1 MGDVSGVK
9 TRGAKM
15 RSAPNVKLL
24 PKDPFTEAIIFAGS
38 DAWSHAKGWEEGMG
52 KQVAGDTT
60 PPVYLGPRQLDD
72 LDNLRIIDDGRR
84 SARVY
89 LAGDIK
95 QLQISTIADKL
106 AVAGVKE
113 ARLFKGI
120 TDREPEK
127 WNMDRLRD
135 AALRGESLVGMLRK
149 EERAT
154 AAATV
159 KDIHDMAP
167 VLMTTWPN
175 IGSNGQPL
183 NTRPNV
189 ERLLDNYSISAK
201 YNEISK
207 DVEVLVPGVS
217 SGSDARD
224 NCAVSEILSLAA
236 LNRLPMS
243 NIEGHIKTIAVRN
256 TYNPVRDFINQREW
270 DGRSRFADLLNT
282 ISTPDDYSR
291 DLLAMLVRRWL
302 LSAVAAAYL
311 EAGFWSKGVLVFQGE
326 QSLGK
331 TAWFKA
337 LLPPDNRNLV
347 KVGATM
353 DRGNKDSV
361 ASAISHWLVELGEL
375 DATFRKA
382 DIAKLKA
389 FISQDRDD
397 LRRPYDRLESKYQRR
412 TVFFA
417 SVNPKH
423 FLADDTG
430 NVRWWTIP
438 VTAVNYEHGIDTQQL
453 WAEVL
458 SWFEAGER
466 WWLDRDEEAML
477 EVVNEQHGQ
486 TDPIEEMILARF
498 DWNSDRLAAYIE
510 MTATDVLLSIGQDRP
525 TKSQAT
531 QCGNILRKLTGRD
544 ARRTSKGRFYL
555 MPPKVFGQQDH
566 RYFDGPNHQF

>member
-1 MGDVSGVK
+1 
-9 TRGAKM
+9 M
-15 RSAPNVKLL
+15 RAAPNVKKL
-24 PKDPFTEAIIFAGS
+24 PKDLFTEAVIFAGA

-60 PPVYLGPRQLDD
+60 PPVYLGPRQLAD

-89 LAGDIK
+89 LAGDID

-120 TDREPEK
+120 PDREPEK

-154 AAATV
+154 AAATA
-159 KDIHDMAP
+159 KDIHDMTP

-270 DGRSRFADLLNT
+270 DGRSRFADLLAT

-347 KVGATM
+347 KVGATI
-353 DRGNKDSV
+353 DPSNKDSV

-397 LRRPYDRLESKYQRR
+397 LRRPYDRLESKYKRR

-566 RYFDGPNHQF
+566 SYFDGPNRQF

>member
-1 MGDVSGVK
+1 
-9 TRGAKM
+9 M
-15 RSAPNVKLL
+15 RNAPNVKLL

-217 SGSDARD
+217 GGSDARD

-347 KVGATM
+347 KVGATI
-353 DRGNKDSV
+353 DPGNKDSV

-555 MPPKVFGQQDH
+555 MPPKVLGQQDH
-566 RYFDGPNHQF
+566 RYFDGPNHKF

>member
-1 MGDVSGVK
+1 
-9 TRGAKM
+9 M
-15 RSAPNVKLL
+15 RNAPNLKNL
-24 PKDPFTEAIIFAGS
+24 PKEKFTEAIIFAGA

-52 KQVAGDTT
+52 KQIAGDDT
-60 PPVYLGPRQLDD
+60 PPVYLGPKQLAD
-72 LDNLRIIDDGRR
+72 LNSLRIIDDGRI

-89 LAGDIK
+89 LAGDIEPIK
-95 QLQISTIADKL
+95 INAIAEKL
-106 AVAGVKE
+106 ALAGVKE

-120 TDREPEK
+120 PDREPEN
-127 WNMDRLRD
+127 WSNYLTRIRD
-135 AALRGESLVGMLRK
+135 DHQRGESLVEMLRK

-154 AAATV
+154 AAASA
-159 KDIHDMAP
+159 KDIHDMTP

-189 ERLLDNYSISAK
+189 ERLLENYCISAK

-347 KVGATM
+347 KVGATI
-353 DRGNKDSV
+353 DPSNKDSV

-458 SWFEAGER
+458 SWFKAGER

-566 RYFDGPNHQF
+566 SYFDGPNRQF

>member
-1 MGDVSGVK
+1 
-9 TRGAKM
+9 M
-15 RSAPNVKLL
+15 RNAPNVKLL

-217 SGSDARD
+217 GGSDARD

-347 KVGATM
+347 KVGATI
-353 DRGNKDSV
+353 DPGNKDSV

-555 MPPKVFGQQDH
+555 MPPKVLGQQDH

>member
-1 MGDVSGVK
+1 
-9 TRGAKM
+9 M
-15 RSAPNVKLL
+15 RNAPNVKLL

-217 SGSDARD
+217 GGSDARD

-347 KVGATM
+347 KVGATI
-353 DRGNKDSV
+353 DPGNKDSV

-477 EVVNEQHGQ
+477 EVVKEQHGQ

-566 RYFDGPNHQF
+566 SYFDGPNRQF

>member
-1 MGDVSGVK
+1 
-9 TRGAKM
+9 M
-15 RSAPNVKLL
+15 RNAPNVKLL

-120 TDREPEK
+120 TDRESEK

-217 SGSDARD
+217 GGSDARD

-347 KVGATM
+347 KVGATI
-353 DRGNKDSV
+353 DPGNKDSV

>member
-1 MGDVSGVK
+1 
-9 TRGAKM
+9 M
-15 RSAPNVKLL
+15 RAAPNVKKL
-24 PKDPFTEAIIFAGS
+24 PKDPFTEAVIFAGA
-38 DAWSHAKGWEEGMG
+38 DAYSHAKGWEEGLG
-52 KQVAGDTT
+52 KHVAGDTT
-60 PPVYLGPRQLDD
+60 PPVYLGPKQLAD
-72 LDNLRIIDDGRR
+72 LDNLRIVDDGRR
-84 SARVY
+84 AARVY

-95 QLQISTIADKL
+95 QIQISAIADKL

-120 TDREPEK
+120 PDREPEK

-154 AAATV
+154 AAATA
-159 KDIHDMAP
+159 KDIHDMTP

-270 DGRSRFADLLNT
+270 DGRSRFADLLAT

-347 KVGATM
+347 KVGATI
-353 DRGNKDSV
+353 DPSNKDSV

-566 RYFDGPNHQF
+566 SYFDGPNRQF

>member
-1 MGDVSGVK
+1 
-9 TRGAKM
+9 M
-15 RSAPNVKLL
+15 RNAPNVKLL

-60 PPVYLGPRQLDD
+60 PPVYLGPRQLAD

-89 LAGDIK
+89 LAGDIE

-120 TDREPEK
+120 PDREPEK

-154 AAATV
+154 AAATA
-159 KDIHDMAP
+159 KDIHDMTP

-270 DGRSRFADLLNT
+270 DGRSRFADLLAT

-347 KVGATM
+347 KVGATI
-353 DRGNKDSV
+353 DPSNKDSV

-566 RYFDGPNHQF
+566 SYFDGPNRQF

>member
-1 MGDVSGVK
+1 
-9 TRGAKM
+9 M
-15 RSAPNVKLL
+15 RNAPNVKLL

-217 SGSDARD
+217 GGSDARD

-282 ISTPDDYSR
+282 ISTPGDYSR

-347 KVGATM
+347 KVGATI
-353 DRGNKDSV
+353 DPGNKDSV

>member
-1 MGDVSGVK
+1 
-9 TRGAKM
+9 M
-15 RSAPNVKLL
+15 RNAPNVKLL

-217 SGSDARD
+217 GGSDARD

-311 EAGFWSKGVLVFQGE
+311 EVGFWSKGVLVFQGE

-347 KVGATM
+347 KVGATI
-353 DRGNKDSV
+353 DPGNKDSV

>member
-1 MGDVSGVK
+1 MK
-9 TRGAKM
+9 N
-15 RSAPNVKLL
+15 APNVKLL

-52 KQVAGDTT
+52 KQIAGDDT
-60 PPVYLGPRQLDD
+60 PPVYLGPRQLAD
-72 LDNLRIIDDGRR
+72 LDNLRIIDDSRR
-84 SARVY
+84 SARIY
-89 LAGDIK
+89 LAGDIEPIK
-95 QLQISTIADKL
+95 INAIAEKL
-106 AVAGVKE
+106 ALAGVKE

-120 TDREPEK
+120 PDREPEK

-154 AAATV
+154 AAATA
-159 KDIHDMAP
+159 KDIHDMTP

-347 KVGATM
+347 KVGATI
-353 DRGNKDSV
+353 DPSNKDSV

-566 RYFDGPNHQF
+566 SYFDGPNRQF

>member
-1 MGDVSGVK
+1 
-9 TRGAKM
+9 M
-15 RSAPNVKLL
+15 RNAPNVKLL

-60 PPVYLGPRQLDD
+60 PPVYPGPRQLDD

-217 SGSDARD
+217 GGSDARD

-256 TYNPVRDFINQREW
+256 TYNPVRHFINQREW

-347 KVGATM
+347 KVGATI
-353 DRGNKDSV
+353 DPGNKDSV

>member
-1 MGDVSGVK
+1 MK
-9 TRGAKM
+9 N
-15 RSAPNVKLL
+15 APNVKLL

-52 KQVAGDTT
+52 KQIAGDDT
-60 PPVYLGPRQLDD
+60 PPVYLGPRQLAD
-72 LDNLRIIDDGRR
+72 LDNLRIIDDSRR

-89 LAGDIK
+89 LAGDIEPIK
-95 QLQISTIADKL
+95 INAIAEKL
-106 AVAGVKE
+106 ALAGVKE

-120 TDREPEK
+120 PDREPEK

-154 AAATV
+154 AAATA
-159 KDIHDMAP
+159 KDIHDMTP

-347 KVGATM
+347 KVGATI
-353 DRGNKDSV
+353 DPGNKDSV

-566 RYFDGPNHQF
+566 SYFDGPNRQF

>member
-1 MGDVSGVK
+1 
-9 TRGAKM
+9 M
-15 RSAPNVKLL
+15 RNAPNVKLL

-60 PPVYLGPRQLDD
+60 PPVYLGPRQLAD

-89 LAGDIK
+89 LAGDIE

-120 TDREPEK
+120 PDREPEK

-154 AAATV
+154 AAATA
-159 KDIHDMAP
+159 KDIHDMTP

-347 KVGATM
+347 KVGATI
-353 DRGNKDSV
+353 DPSNKDSV

-438 VTAVNYEHGIDTQQL
+438 VAAVNYEHGIDTQQL

-566 RYFDGPNHQF
+566 SYFDGPNRQF

>member
-1 MGDVSGVK
+1 
-9 TRGAKM
+9 M
-15 RSAPNVKLL
+15 RNAPNVKLL

-217 SGSDARD
+217 GGSDARD

-331 TAWFKA
+331 TAWFKS

-347 KVGATM
+347 KVGATI
-353 DRGNKDSV
+353 DPGNKDSV

-477 EVVNEQHGQ
+477 EGVNEQHGQ

>member
-1 MGDVSGVK
+1 
-9 TRGAKM
+9 M
-15 RSAPNVKLL
+15 RNAPNVKLL

-217 SGSDARD
+217 GGSDARD

-331 TAWFKA
+331 TAWFKS

-347 KVGATM
+347 KVGATI
-353 DRGNKDSV
+353 DPGNKDSV

-525 TKSQAT
+525 TKS
-531 QCGNILRKLTGRD
+531 
-544 ARRTSKGRFYL
+544 
-555 MPPKVFGQQDH
+555 
-566 RYFDGPNHQF
+566 

>member
-1 MGDVSGVK
+1 
-9 TRGAKM
+9 M
-15 RSAPNVKLL
+15 RNAPNVKLL

-60 PPVYLGPRQLDD
+60 PPVYLGPKQLAE
-72 LDNLRIIDDGRR
+72 LNNLRIIDDGRR

-89 LAGDIK
+89 LAGDIEPIK
-95 QLQISTIADKL
+95 INAIAEKL
-106 AVAGVKE
+106 AVAGVKD

-120 TDREPEK
+120 PDREPER

-135 AALRGESLVGMLRK
+135 TVQSGESLVEMLHK

-154 AAATV
+154 AAATA
-159 KDIHDMAP
+159 KDIHDMTP

-189 ERLLDNYSISAK
+189 ERLLENYSISAK

-243 NIEGHIKTIAVRN
+243 NIESHIKTIAVRN

-311 EAGFWSKGVLVFQGE
+311 DAGFWSKGVLVFQGE

-337 LLPPDNRNLV
+337 LLPPGNRNLV
-347 KVGATM
+347 KVGATI
-353 DRGNKDSV
+353 DPSNKDSV

-438 VTAVNYEHGIDTQQL
+438 VTAVNYEHGIDAQQL

-458 SWFEAGER
+458 SWFNAGER
-466 WWLDRDEEAML
+466 WWLERDEEAQL

-498 DWNSDRLAAYIE
+498 DWRSDRLAAYID
-510 MTATDVLLSIGQDRP
+510 MTATDVLLAIGQDRP

-555 MPPKVFGQQDH
+555 MPPKVFGQQER
-566 RYFDGPNHQF
+566 RYVDESNRPF

>member
-1 MGDVSGVK
+1 
-9 TRGAKM
+9 M
-15 RSAPNVKLL
+15 RNAPNVKLL
-24 PKDPFTEAIIFAGS
+24 PKDPFAEAIIFAGS

-217 SGSDARD
+217 GGSDARD

-347 KVGATM
+347 KVGATI
-353 DRGNKDSV
+353 DPGNKDSV

-510 MTATDVLLSIGQDRP
+510 MTATDVLLSIVQDRP

>member
-1 MGDVSGVK
+1 
-9 TRGAKM
+9 M
-15 RSAPNVKLL
+15 RNAPNVKLL

-60 PPVYLGPRQLDD
+60 PPVYLGPRQLAD

-89 LAGDIK
+89 LAGDIE

-120 TDREPEK
+120 PDREPEK

-154 AAATV
+154 AAATA
-159 KDIHDMAP
+159 KDIHDMTP

-217 SGSDARD
+217 GGSDARD

-347 KVGATM
+347 KVGATI
-353 DRGNKDSV
+353 DPSNKDSV

-566 RYFDGPNHQF
+566 SYFDGPNRQF

>member
-1 MGDVSGVK
+1 
-9 TRGAKM
+9 M
-15 RSAPNVKLL
+15 RAAPNVKKL
-24 PKDPFTEAIIFAGS
+24 PKDPFTEAVIFAGA
-38 DAWSHAKGWEEGMG
+38 DAYSHAKGWEEGLG
-52 KQVAGDTT
+52 KHVAGDTT
-60 PPVYLGPRQLDD
+60 PPVYLGPKQLAD
-72 LDNLRIIDDGRR
+72 LDNLRIVDDGRR
-84 SARVY
+84 AARVY

-95 QLQISTIADKL
+95 QIQISAIADKL

-120 TDREPEK
+120 PDREPEK

-154 AAATV
+154 AAATA
-159 KDIHDMAP
+159 KDIHDMTP

-347 KVGATM
+347 KVGATI
-353 DRGNKDSV
+353 DPSNKDSV

-566 RYFDGPNHQF
+566 SYFDGPNRQF

>member
-1 MGDVSGVK
+1 
-9 TRGAKM
+9 M
-15 RSAPNVKLL
+15 RNAPNVKLL

-217 SGSDARD
+217 GGSDARD

-347 KVGATM
+347 KVGATI
-353 DRGNKDSV
+353 DPGNKDSV

-566 RYFDGPNHQF
+566 SYFDGPNRQF

>member
-1 MGDVSGVK
+1 
-9 TRGAKM
+9 M
-15 RSAPNVKLL
+15 RNAPNVKLL

-154 AAATV
+154 DAATV

-217 SGSDARD
+217 GGSDARD

-347 KVGATM
+347 KVGATI
-353 DRGNKDSV
+353 DPGNKDSV

>member
-1 MGDVSGVK
+1 
-9 TRGAKM
+9 M
-15 RSAPNVKLL
+15 RNAPNVKLL

-60 PPVYLGPRQLDD
+60 PPVYLGPRQLAD

-89 LAGDIK
+89 LAGDIE

-120 TDREPEK
+120 PDREPEK

-154 AAATV
+154 AAATA
-159 KDIHDMAP
+159 KDIHDMTP

-311 EAGFWSKGVLVFQGE
+311 DSGFWSKGVLVFQGE

-347 KVGATM
+347 KVGATI
-353 DRGNKDSV
+353 DPSNKDSV

-566 RYFDGPNHQF
+566 SYFDGPNRQF

>member
-1 MGDVSGVK
+1 
-9 TRGAKM
+9 M
-15 RSAPNVKLL
+15 RNAPNVKLL

-127 WNMDRLRD
+127 WNMDRFRD

-217 SGSDARD
+217 GGSDARD

-347 KVGATM
+347 KVGATI
-353 DRGNKDSV
+353 DPGNKDSV

-566 RYFDGPNHQF
+566 SYFDGPNRQF

>member
-1 MGDVSGVK
+1 
-9 TRGAKM
+9 M
-15 RSAPNVKLL
+15 RAAPNVKKL
-24 PKDPFTEAIIFAGS
+24 PKDLFTEAVIFAGA

-60 PPVYLGPRQLDD
+60 PPVYLGPRQLAD
-72 LDNLRIIDDGRR
+72 LDKLRIIDDGRR

-89 LAGDIK
+89 LAGDID

-120 TDREPEK
+120 PDREPEK

-154 AAATV
+154 AAATA
-159 KDIHDMAP
+159 KDIHDMTP

-270 DGRSRFADLLNT
+270 DGRSRFADLLAT

-347 KVGATM
+347 KVGATI
-353 DRGNKDSV
+353 DPSNKDSV

-566 RYFDGPNHQF
+566 SYFDGPNRQF

>member
-1 MGDVSGVK
+1 
-9 TRGAKM
+9 M
-15 RSAPNVKLL
+15 RNAPNVKLL

-217 SGSDARD
+217 GGSDARD

-311 EAGFWSKGVLVFQGE
+311 EASFWSKGVLVFQGE

-347 KVGATM
+347 KVGATI
-353 DRGNKDSV
+353 DPGNKDSV

>member
-1 MGDVSGVK
+1 
-9 TRGAKM
+9 M
-15 RSAPNVKLL
+15 RNAPNVKLL

-52 KQVAGDTT
+52 KQVAGDTN

-217 SGSDARD
+217 GGSDARD

-302 LSAVAAAYL
+302 LSAVAAVYL

-347 KVGATM
+347 KVGATI
-353 DRGNKDSV
+353 DPSNKDSV

>member
-1 MGDVSGVK
+1 MK
-9 TRGAKM
+9 N
-15 RSAPNVKLL
+15 APNVKLL

-52 KQVAGDTT
+52 KQIAGDDT
-60 PPVYLGPRQLDD
+60 PPVYLGPRQLAD
-72 LDNLRIIDDGRR
+72 LDNLRIIDDSRR

-89 LAGDIK
+89 LAGDIEPIK
-95 QLQISTIADKL
+95 INAIAEKL
-106 AVAGVKE
+106 ALAGVKE

-120 TDREPEK
+120 PDREPEK

-154 AAATV
+154 AAATA
-159 KDIHDMAP
+159 KDIHDMTP

-347 KVGATM
+347 KVGATI
-353 DRGNKDSV
+353 DPSNKDSV

-438 VTAVNYEHGIDTQQL
+438 VTAVNYDHGIDTQQL

-525 TKSQAT
+525 TKSQAA

-566 RYFDGPNHQF
+566 SYFDGPNRQF

>member
-1 MGDVSGVK
+1 
-9 TRGAKM
+9 M

-217 SGSDARD
+217 GGSDARD

-347 KVGATM
+347 KVGATI
-353 DRGNKDSV
+353 DPGNKDSV

-566 RYFDGPNHQF
+566 SYFDGPNRQF

>member
-1 MGDVSGVK
+1 MK
-9 TRGAKM
+9 N
-15 RSAPNVKLL
+15 APNVKQL
-24 PKDPFTEAIIFAGS
+24 PKDPFTEAVIFAGA
-38 DAWSHAKGWEEGMG
+38 DAYSHAQHWRESAGPAAGDNTPPIYLAG
-52 KQVAGDTT
+52 KQLAE
-60 PPVYLGPRQLDD
+60 LESM
-72 LDNLRIIDDGRR
+72 RIIDEGRR

-89 LAGDIK
+89 LAGDIEPIK
-95 QLQISTIADKL
+95 INAIAEKL
-106 AVAGVKE
+106 AVAGVQE

-120 TDREPEK
+120 PDREPEN
-127 WNMDRLRD
+127 WSNYLTRIRD
-135 AALRGESLVGMLRK
+135 NHQRGESLVEMLRK
-149 EERAT
+149 EDRAT
-154 AAATV
+154 AAASA
-159 KDIHDMAP
+159 KDIHDMTP

-189 ERLLDNYSISAK
+189 ERLLENYSISAK

-256 TYNPVRDFINQREW
+256 TYNPVRDFVNQREW

-311 EAGFWSKGVLVFQGE
+311 DAGFWSKGVLVFQGE

-347 KVGATM
+347 KVGATI
-353 DRGNKDSV
+353 DPSNKDSV

-438 VTAVNYEHGIDTQQL
+438 VTAVNYEHGIDAQQL

-458 SWFEAGER
+458 SWFNAGER
-466 WWLDRDEEAML
+466 WWLERDEEAQL

-498 DWNSDRLAAYIE
+498 DWRCDRLAAYIE
-510 MTATDVLLSIGQDRP
+510 MTATDVLLAIGQDRP

-555 MPPKVFGQQDH
+555 MPPKVFGQQER
-566 RYFDGPNHQF
+566 RYVDEPNRPF

>member
-1 MGDVSGVK
+1 
-9 TRGAKM
+9 M
-15 RSAPNVKLL
+15 RAAPNVKKL
-24 PKDPFTEAIIFAGS
+24 PKDLFTEAVIFAGA

-60 PPVYLGPRQLDD
+60 PPVYLGPRQLAD

-89 LAGDIK
+89 LAGDID

-120 TDREPEK
+120 PDREPEK

-154 AAATV
+154 AAATA
-159 KDIHDMAP
+159 KDIHDMTP

-270 DGRSRFADLLNT
+270 DGRSRFADLLAT

-347 KVGATM
+347 KVGATI
-353 DRGNKDSV
+353 DPSNKDSV

-566 RYFDGPNHQF
+566 SYFDGPNRQF

>member
-1 MGDVSGVK
+1 
-9 TRGAKM
+9 M
-15 RSAPNVKLL
+15 RNAPNVKLL

-217 SGSDARD
+217 GGSDARD

-243 NIEGHIKTIAVRN
+243 NIESHIKTIAVRN

-347 KVGATM
+347 KVGATI
-353 DRGNKDSV
+353 DPGNKDSV

-555 MPPKVFGQQDH
+555 VPPKVFGQQDH
-566 RYFDGPNHQF
+566 SYFDGPNRQF

>member
-1 MGDVSGVK
+1 MK
-9 TRGAKM
+9 N
-15 RSAPNVKLL
+15 APNVKLL

-52 KQVAGDTT
+52 KQIAGDDT
-60 PPVYLGPRQLDD
+60 PPVYLGPRQLAD

-89 LAGDIK
+89 LAGDIE

-120 TDREPEK
+120 PDREPEK

-154 AAATV
+154 AAATA
-159 KDIHDMAP
+159 KDIHDMTP

-347 KVGATM
+347 KVGATI
-353 DRGNKDSV
+353 DPSNKDSV

-566 RYFDGPNHQF
+566 SYFDGPNRQF

>member
-1 MGDVSGVK
+1 
-9 TRGAKM
+9 M
-15 RSAPNVKLL
+15 RNAPNVKLL
-24 PKDPFTEAIIFAGS
+24 PKDPFTEAVIFAGA
-38 DAWSHAKGWEEGMG
+38 DAYSHAKGWEEGLG
-52 KQVAGDTT
+52 KHVAGDTT
-60 PPVYLGPRQLDD
+60 PPVYLGPKQLAD
-72 LDNLRIIDDGRR
+72 LDNLRIVDDGRR
-84 SARVY
+84 AARVY

-95 QLQISTIADKL
+95 QIQISAIADKL

-120 TDREPEK
+120 PDREPEK

-154 AAATV
+154 AAATA
-159 KDIHDMAP
+159 KDIHDMTP

-270 DGRSRFADLLNT
+270 DGRSRFADLLAT

-347 KVGATM
+347 KVGATI
-353 DRGNKDSV
+353 DPSNKDSV

-566 RYFDGPNHQF
+566 SYFDGPNRQF

>member
-1 MGDVSGVK
+1 
-9 TRGAKM
+9 M
-15 RSAPNVKLL
+15 RNAPNVKLL

-189 ERLLDNYSISAK
+189 ERLLDNYNISAK

-217 SGSDARD
+217 GGSDARD

-347 KVGATM
+347 KVGATI
-353 DRGNKDSV
+353 DPGNKDSV

-566 RYFDGPNHQF
+566 SYFDGPNRQF

>member
-1 MGDVSGVK
+1 
-9 TRGAKM
+9 M
-15 RSAPNVKLL
+15 RNAPNVKLL

-60 PPVYLGPRQLDD
+60 PPVYLGPRQLAD

-89 LAGDIK
+89 LAGDIE

-120 TDREPEK
+120 PDREPEK

-135 AALRGESLVGMLRK
+135 SALRGESLVGMLRK

-154 AAATV
+154 AAATA
-159 KDIHDMAP
+159 KDIHDMTP

-291 DLLAMLVRRWL
+291 DLLGMLVRRWL

-311 EAGFWSKGVLVFQGE
+311 DSGFWSKGVLVFQGE

-347 KVGATM
+347 KVGATI
-353 DRGNKDSV
+353 DPSNKDSV

-566 RYFDGPNHQF
+566 SYFDGPNRQF

>member
-1 MGDVSGVK
+1 
-9 TRGAKM
+9 M
-15 RSAPNVKLL
+15 RNAPNVKLL

-159 KDIHDMAP
+159 KDIHDMSP

-217 SGSDARD
+217 GGSDARD

-347 KVGATM
+347 KVGATI
-353 DRGNKDSV
+353 DPGNKDSV

-566 RYFDGPNHQF
+566 SYFDGPNRQF